1 MDTGHHSESGG
12 DTEHENVSRY
22 LYLGWD
28 TAHSNQWGICILFS
42 IRGDTMFK
50 YLYCGGDTA
59 QNPKTED
66 WGAGWLDPSFK
77 LIDGTECGK
86 KMC

>member
-1 MDTGHHSESGG
+1 
-12 DTEHENVSRY
+12 
-22 LYLGWD
+22 
-28 TAHSNQWGICILFS
+28 
-42 IRGDTMFK
+42 MFK

-59 QNPKTED
+59 QNPKTGD

-86 KMC
+86 KKFHIKVGILHKKFVQMFIL